1 MMELGAFAC
10 AFVGKREMVM
20 VNEWGETL
28 FLPHSMA
35 QRKWKT
41 LAYLWTNRKQAK
53 ELHTVNSAA
62 MVILLL

>member
-1 MMELGAFAC
+1 MGLQALVMELGAFAC

-41 LAYLWTNRKQAK
+41 LA
-53 ELHTVNSAA
+53 
-62 MVILLL
+62 